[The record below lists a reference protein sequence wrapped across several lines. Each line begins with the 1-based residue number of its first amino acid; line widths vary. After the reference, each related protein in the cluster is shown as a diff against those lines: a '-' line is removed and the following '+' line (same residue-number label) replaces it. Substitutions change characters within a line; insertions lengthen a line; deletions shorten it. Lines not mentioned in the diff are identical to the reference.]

1 MFKRM
6 FQSDMVEAHEGVV
19 KVEDIEEETVE
30 KMLEFVYSSEISDIG
45 GHLENLFYAADKYQI
60 EGLVCFHLVIM
71 FHAQIISAQHLQQ
84 CLL

>member
-6 FQSDMVEAHEGVV
+6 FQSDMEEAHDGVV

-30 KMLEFVYSSEISDIG
+30 KMLEFVYSGEISDIS

-60 EGLVCFHLVIM
+60 EGLVCFHLVPR
-71 FHAQIISAQHLQQ
+71 
-84 CLL
+84 